1 VGGEKDKGDYGK
13 RRSKKNRLEIMEENY
28 TEDRSFRAAQKK
40 VKDIKGF
47 YIHLLVYLF
56 INTAILAV
64 QINGK
69 NVWAELQDPSNYFTM
84 FFWGIGLL
92 AHWASVFGA
101 GLFLGRRWEERKI
114 KEIMDRD
121 MEEKRKWE

>member
-1 VGGEKDKGDYGK
+1 MEGK
-13 RRSKKNRLEIMEENY
+13 Y
-28 TEDRSFRAAQKK
+28 TEDSSYKAAQKR

-56 INTAILAV
+56 INIALFVV
-64 QINGK
+64 QVNGK
-69 NVWAELQDPSNYFTM
+69 NIWSELQDLSNYATI

-101 GLFLGRRWEERKI
+101 GLFLGREWEERKI
-114 KEIMDRD
+114 KEL
-121 MEEKRKWE
+121 MEREMQEKRKWE